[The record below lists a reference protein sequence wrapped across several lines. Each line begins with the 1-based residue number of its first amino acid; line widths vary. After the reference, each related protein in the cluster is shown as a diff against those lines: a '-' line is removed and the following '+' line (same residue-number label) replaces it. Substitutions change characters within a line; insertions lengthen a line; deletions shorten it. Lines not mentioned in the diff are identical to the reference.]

1 MLTYLFIIYLS
12 KTEYRVHESKD
23 LICFLHIYP
32 QGLTQY
38 LALRKKESAKSC
50 LTLVIT

>member
-1 MLTYLFIIYLS
+1 MLTYLFIIYLL

-23 LICFLHIYP
+23 LICFLNIYP